1 MNKKKLRY
9 LISMVIILILYN
21 VIVFAVPF
29 TRTQNF
35 WIGYAF
41 AMVSIVTVLLVFT
54 YIIGRDTALKSKF
67 YGLSLIYIA
76 WMYLIIQ
83 LPISLIFMV
92 LPNIPI
98 WICVIVCGL
107 IFGAS
112 SIGFIATDASKEE
125 IERIDITVKEKV
137 FYIKS
142 LQVDLEVLLG
152 EASDKLLQKVLKELL
167 ETVKYS
173 DPMSHE
179 SLSTLESKIESKT
192 YELKEVIASNNIEK
206 AKAMC
211 NEIHNLVIER
221 NKKCKL
227 LKQ

>member
-9 LISMVIILILYN
+9 LISMVIILLLFN

-41 AMVSIVTVLLVFT
+41 AMVSIVAVLLAFT
-54 YIIGRDTALKSKF
+54 YTLGRDTTLKSKF

-76 WMYLIIQ
+76 WIFLIIQ
-83 LPISLIFMV
+83 LPISLIFMA
-92 LPNIPI
+92 LPNIPM

-107 IFGAS
+107 IFGVC

-125 IERIDITVKEKV
+125 IERIDNTVKEKV

-152 EASDKLLQKVLKELL
+152 EASDTLLHKALKELL
-167 ETVKYS
+167 KTVQYS

-192 YELKEVIASNNIEK
+192 YELKEVIAGNNIEK

-211 NEIHNLVIER
+211 NKIHNLMIER